1 MSQSNHG
8 ILTLIAPQTI
18 EEDLVDFFLDREH
31 QYGFTSQH
39 VRGHTSQHSG
49 MSVVEQ
55 VTGRQQRVQ
64 FQILVTSEQARCS
77 FLRLEASF
85 PRAGIHYGDL
95 LASVDGP
102 IVFTP

>member
-64 FQILVTSEQARCS
+64 FQILVTSEQARDIC
-77 FLRLEASF
+77 LRLESSF
-85 PRAGIHYGDL
+85 SGAGINYWYLESSLHGHID
-95 LASVDGP
+95 
-102 IVFTP
+102 